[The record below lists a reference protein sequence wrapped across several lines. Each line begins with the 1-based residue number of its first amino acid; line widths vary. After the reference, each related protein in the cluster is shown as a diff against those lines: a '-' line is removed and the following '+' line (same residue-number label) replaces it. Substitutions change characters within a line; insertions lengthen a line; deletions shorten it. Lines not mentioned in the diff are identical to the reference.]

1 MSICYDKL
9 FHAAGVF
16 DELLRTSKRRGERL
30 TRPRSE
36 LTIKAVSEQTSGE
49 SEVTQRSVQPSQPAN
64 ESASSGQFEVLTMGR
79 VSADIYPLEIGVPL
93 EDVQRFGKF
102 LGGSP
107 TNVAVAAARHG
118 RRCAVITRTGD
129 DPFGRFVHKA
139 MRELGVDDRFVRAV
153 PGLATPVAFCE
164 IFPPDNFPLYF
175 YREPKAP
182 DLEIRVE
189 ELDLDA
195 IRNCGIFWTS
205 VTGLSQEP
213 SRSSHA
219 VAMAW
224 RGRRKHTILDLDY
237 RAVFWS
243 SIAATR
249 REIEAVL
256 GQATVVIGNLDEVEA
271 AVGTRNAHDAAK
283 ALLGAGVELAIV
295 KRGSLGA
302 LAMTA
307 NETVEVPAVNIAVM
321 NGLGAGDGFGGAIC
335 HGLLSGWPLERMLR
349 FANAAGAIVAS
360 RLECSTAMPTT
371 DEVLS
376 LLDEHYD

>member
-1 MSICYDKL
+1 VK
-9 FHAAGVF
+9 
-16 DELLRTSKRRGERL
+16 RL
-30 TRPRSE
+30 TRSHLE
-36 LTIKAVSEQTSGE
+36 LTIKGVPEPTSEE
-49 SEVTQRSVQPSQPAN
+49 SEATRRSVPAFGPAN
-64 ESASSGQFEVLTMGR
+64 EPASSVGPFEVLTMGR

-118 RRCAVITRTGD
+118 RRSAVITRTGD

-153 PGLATPVAFCE
+153 PGLPTPVAFCE

-189 ELDLDA
+189 ELDLEA

-237 RAVFWS
+237 RAMFWS
-243 SIAATR
+243 NIAATR

-256 GQATVVIGNLDEVEA
+256 GQATVVIGNLEEVEA

-283 ALLGAGVELAIV
+283 ALLDAGVELAIV
-295 KRGSLGA
+295 KRGPLGA
-302 LAMTA
+302 LGMTA

-335 HGLLSGWPLERMLR
+335 HGLLSGWPLEQMLR

-371 DEVLS
+371 DEVLT
-376 LLDEHYD
+376 LLNEHYDR